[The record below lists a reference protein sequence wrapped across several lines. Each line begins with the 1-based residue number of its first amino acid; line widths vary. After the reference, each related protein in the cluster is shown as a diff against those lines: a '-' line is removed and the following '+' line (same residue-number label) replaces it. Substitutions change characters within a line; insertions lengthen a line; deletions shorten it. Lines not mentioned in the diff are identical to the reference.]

1 MRKTAVVLAAL
12 AILACGAGAL
22 LAQSPEDAKFKKF
35 QDSFWDVYFK
45 FYPTSGTLQGY
56 TKYNDKLEDP
66 SEGALDKFN
75 EALDGFNQEL
85 VSKIDRTKLSA
96 DIQVEHEMFLDFLDL
111 EFLKL
116 LNLVPWEYNPLLY
129 NDLFLNSLRSVLVK
143 NGASGVAAATARAK
157 AIPGLVKRA
166 KDNLKTPPQDYTQAA
181 IDQMPGII
189 EFFRT
194 EVPKL
199 SGGAAALQTE
209 VVKAVASL
217 EDYQRYLK
225 GDLLPKS
232 TGNFRMSDAHLRA
245 LRMTTQGNLPILE
258 EIVARSLADFNNI
271 RREMLFVC
279 IPFYKIMY
287 PHIDIEQLGRTKGEE
302 QTRNIVIQGVLD
314 KIKTEHVGRDE
325 LIGRI
330 NTAAANIKAFIQQQ
344 GLINLPE
351 DTLAIEPMPVWFGA
365 TAWTRLAAPG
375 AYEPGGTYTLY
386 VRPIPA
392 GWSAEQATSF
402 LEEHSNFYMDFM
414 AVQKIFP
421 GTFVPTAY
429 TRKDPSIIKRMAPNQ
444 ALLKGWPVFLEDML
458 VEGGY
463 GNFDLRMR
471 LNQLKLMLKTI
482 IDFQMD
488 INIHEGTWTKEKVVE
503 YMTGRGFMTKAEADR
518 RWNQIVLNPGEGAQT
533 YIGYQEIL
541 DLEKDYSKLKG
552 QAFNAKD
559 FLQKLLSYGA
569 IPLRTLKVK
578 MAQ

>member
-1 MRKTAVVLAAL
+1 MRKTAIVLAAL
-12 AILACGAGAL
+12 AILACGTGAL
-22 LAQSPEDAKFKKF
+22 QAQSPEDAKFKKF
-35 QDSFWDVYFK
+35 QDSFWDAYFK

-56 TKYNDKLEDP
+56 AKYNDKLEDP

-96 DIQVEHEMFLDFLDL
+96 DYQLEHEMFLDFLDL

-189 EFFRT
+189 EFYRT

-209 VVKAVASL
+209 VVKAVAAL
-217 EDYQRYLK
+217 EDYQRYLR

-232 TGNFRMSDAHLRA
+232 TGNFRMSDAHLRT

-258 EIVARSLADFNNI
+258 EVVARSLADFNNI
-271 RREMLFVC
+271 RREMFLVC

-314 KIKTEHVGRDE
+314 KIKSDHVGRDE

-365 TAWTRLAAPG
+365 TAWTRLAGPG

-386 VRPIPA
+386 VQPIPA

-421 GTFVPTAY
+421 GSFVPAAY

-463 GNFDLRMR
+463 GNFDMRMR
-471 LNQLKLMLKTI
+471 LNQLKLMLKTV

-518 RWNQIVLNPGEGAQT
+518 RWHQIILNPGEGAQT

-552 QAFNAKD
+552 QAFNTKD

-569 IPLRTLKVK
+569 IPLRTLKIK
-578 MAQ
+578 MVQ